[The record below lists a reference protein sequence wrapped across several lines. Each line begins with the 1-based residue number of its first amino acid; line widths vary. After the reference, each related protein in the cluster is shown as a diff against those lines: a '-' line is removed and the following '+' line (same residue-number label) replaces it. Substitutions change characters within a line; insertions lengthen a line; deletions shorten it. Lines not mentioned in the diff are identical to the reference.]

1 MPFLLRWLQGCRCSL
16 CAQFACIIALLSSVL
31 DFADQITALRYAG
44 LSLCG
49 CMHGTSREDVTVR
62 LAEAAAQY
70 EAQRAPV
77 ADAGRLIPVFPMK
90 LAIARILIC
99 IGTCC
104 TLSSC
109 CRT

>member
-1 MPFLLRWLQGCRCSL
+1 MPLLLRWLQRCRDSV
-16 CAQFACIIALLSSVL
+16 QFACIIALLSRVS
-31 DFADQITALRYAG
+31 DFADQIIALRYAG

-49 CMHGTSREDVTVR
+49 CMHGTSREDVNVR

-77 ADAGRLIPVFPMK
+77 ADAGRLMPVFAMQ
-90 LAIARILIC
+90 LATACILIC
-99 IGTCC
+99 ISTCC
-104 TLSSC
+104 NLSSC

>member
-1 MPFLLRWLQGCRCSL
+1 MPLLLRWLQRCRCSL
-16 CAQFACIIALLSSVL
+16 CAEFACIVALLSRVS

-49 CMHGTSREDVTVR
+49 CMLGTSRQDVTVK

-77 ADAGRLIPVFPMK
+77 VDAGRPI
-90 LAIARILIC
+90 
-99 IGTCC
+99 
-104 TLSSC
+104 
-109 CRT
+109 